1 MDRFKKYDT
10 FFLVIFCLLI
20 SQSIRAEIKL
30 PGYFTDNM
38 MLQRD
43 MPIKI
48 WGWGNRYETVTVS
61 IHDQKVNTRCKK
73 DGTWEIILSPIPYGG
88 PYSLTVQGKENSIK
102 IENILIGDIWLCSGQ
117 SNMEWTVEQSANSKQ
132 EVQNANYPEI
142 RALKVPKSIKNS
154 PQDNFNAQW
163 EICSPSTVGAFS
175 GIAYYYARALYKEVQ
190 IPIGIINASWGGT
203 DIETWISD
211 EAFTALPSN
220 VQKQYNMEVV
230 NNLEEYIRQNKGQKQ
245 AFLDAMENDPGI
257 NNQWFIPGFNTV
269 AWEEMKVPGEWGT
282 TPLSLIDGHVWF
294 KYDLN
299 LTCTEA
305 GRPAT
310 LSLGTIDDADI
321 TWVNGTKVGNASG
334 WDTPRIYSIPPG
346 ILKEGSNNITVRVT
360 DNGGSGGMW
369 GQEAD
374 IYLEI
379 DNTRHSLAGN
389 WKYQMSVAN
398 ADYHV
403 LDITPNM
410 VHSSLYNTMIH
421 PLTPF
426 RIKGVIWYQGE
437 NNVGAGY
444 DYRTLF
450 QTQIKDWRTR
460 WGYELPFYWVQLANL
475 YPEDTTPV
483 ESSWAELRESQA
495 MTLELPHTGQATIYD
510 IGDAY
515 SIHPTNKQEVGRRLS
530 LIALHKDYGRDS
542 LVYSGPTFQ
551 NVSFKENTAVITMN
565 TYGSQLTIHNK
576 YGYLEGFSIAGEDRK
591 FVWAK
596 AFIDANGKI
605 IVYNENIAEP
615 VAVRYAWSNNPAANL
630 FNAQGLPAIPFRTDS
645 WKGVTEK

>member
-483 ESSWAELRESQA
+483 GSSWAELRESQA

-645 WKGVTEK
+645 WKGATEK

>member
-88 PYSLTVQGKENSIK
+88 PYSLTVQGKDNSIK

-483 ESSWAELRESQA
+483 GSSWAELRESQA

>member
-483 ESSWAELRESQA
+483 GSSWAELRESQA

-530 LIALHKDYGRDS
+530 LIALHKDYGRNS

>member
-1 MDRFKKYDT
+1 
-10 FFLVIFCLLI
+10 
-20 SQSIRAEIKL
+20 
-30 PGYFTDNM
+30 
-38 MLQRD
+38 

-483 ESSWAELRESQA
+483 GSSWAELRESQA

>member
-269 AWEEMKVPGEWGT
+269 AWEEMRVPGEWGT

-615 VAVRYAWSNNPAANL
+615 VAVRYAWSNNPATNL

>member
-1 MDRFKKYDT
+1 MDRFKKNDT

>member
-117 SNMEWTVEQSANSKQ
+117 SNMEWTVAQSANSKQ

-269 AWEEMKVPGEWGT
+269 AWEEMRVPGEWGT

>member
-369 GQEAD
+369 GQKAD
-374 IYLEI
+374 INLEI

-605 IVYNENIAEP
+605 IVYNENIAKP

>member
-154 PQDNFNAQW
+154 SQDNFNAQW

-483 ESSWAELRESQA
+483 GSSWAELRESQA

>member
-483 ESSWAELRESQA
+483 GSSWAELRESQA
-495 MTLELPHTGQATIYD
+495 MTLELPHPGHATIYD

>member
-483 ESSWAELRESQA
+483 GSSWAELRESQA

-605 IVYNENIAEP
+605 IVYNENIAKP

>member
-269 AWEEMKVPGEWGT
+269 AWEEMRVPGEWGT

-483 ESSWAELRESQA
+483 GSSWAELRESQA

>member
-48 WGWGNRYETVTVS
+48 WGWGNRYETVAVS

-269 AWEEMKVPGEWGT
+269 AWEEMRVPGEWGT

-426 RIKGVIWYQGE
+426 RIIGVIWYQGE

-483 ESSWAELRESQA
+483 GSSWAELRESQA

>member
-305 GRPAT
+305 SRPAT

>member
-1 MDRFKKYDT
+1 
-10 FFLVIFCLLI
+10 
-20 SQSIRAEIKL
+20 
-30 PGYFTDNM
+30 M

-542 LVYSGPTFQ
+542 LVYSGPTFH

>member
-43 MPIKI
+43 KPIKI

>member
-269 AWEEMKVPGEWGT
+269 AWEEMRVPGEWGT

-305 GRPAT
+305 ARPAT

-483 ESSWAELRESQA
+483 GSSWAELRESQA

>member
-230 NNLEEYIRQNKGQKQ
+230 NNLEEHIRQNKGQKQ

-269 AWEEMKVPGEWGT
+269 AWEEMRVPGEWGT

>member
-30 PGYFTDNM
+30 PGFFTDNM

-483 ESSWAELRESQA
+483 GSSWAELRESQA

>member
-30 PGYFTDNM
+30 PGDFTDNM

-483 ESSWAELRESQA
+483 GSSWAELRESQA

>member
-1 MDRFKKYDT
+1 
-10 FFLVIFCLLI
+10 
-20 SQSIRAEIKL
+20 
-30 PGYFTDNM
+30 
-38 MLQRD
+38 

-132 EVQNANYPEI
+132 EVQNASYPEI

-483 ESSWAELRESQA
+483 GSSWAELRESQA

>member
-483 ESSWAELRESQA
+483 GSSWAELRESQA

-530 LIALHKDYGRDS
+530 LIALYKDYGRDS

>member
-154 PQDNFNAQW
+154 PQDNFNTQW

-483 ESSWAELRESQA
+483 GSSWAELRESQA

>member
-530 LIALHKDYGRDS
+530 LIALHKDYGKDS

>member
-211 EAFTALPSN
+211 EAFTTLPSN

-269 AWEEMKVPGEWGT
+269 AWEEMRVPGEWGT

-426 RIKGVIWYQGE
+426 RIKGFIWYQGE

-483 ESSWAELRESQA
+483 GSSWAELRESQA
-495 MTLELPHTGQATIYD
+495 MALELPHTGQATIYD

>member
-369 GQEAD
+369 GQKAD
-374 IYLEI
+374 INLEI

-460 WGYELPFYWVQLANL
+460 WGDELPFYWVQLANL

-605 IVYNENIAEP
+605 IVYNENIAKP

>member
-88 PYSLTVQGKENSIK
+88 PYSLTVQEKENSIK

>member
-530 LIALHKDYGRDS
+530 LIALHKDYDRDS

>member
-1 MDRFKKYDT
+1 
-10 FFLVIFCLLI
+10 
-20 SQSIRAEIKL
+20 
-30 PGYFTDNM
+30 
-38 MLQRD
+38 

>member
-163 EICSPSTVGAFS
+163 GICSPSTVGAFS

-269 AWEEMKVPGEWGT
+269 AWEEMRVPGEWGT

>member
-269 AWEEMKVPGEWGT
+269 AWEEMKVPGEGGT

-294 KYDLN
+294 KYEPN

-483 ESSWAELRESQA
+483 GSSWAELRESQA
-495 MTLELPHTGQATIYD
+495 MTVELPHTGQATIYD

>member
-460 WGYELPFYWVQLANL
+460 WGYELPLYWVQLANL

-483 ESSWAELRESQA
+483 GSSWAELRESQA

>member
-460 WGYELPFYWVQLANL
+460 WGDELPFYWVQLANL

>member
-483 ESSWAELRESQA
+483 GSSWAELRESQA

>member
-426 RIKGVIWYQGE
+426 RIKGVI
-437 NNVGAGY
+437 
-444 DYRTLF
+444 
-450 QTQIKDWRTR
+450 
-460 WGYELPFYWVQLANL
+460 
-475 YPEDTTPV
+475 
-483 ESSWAELRESQA
+483 
-495 MTLELPHTGQATIYD
+495 
-510 IGDAY
+510 
-515 SIHPTNKQEVGRRLS
+515 
-530 LIALHKDYGRDS
+530 
-542 LVYSGPTFQ
+542 
-551 NVSFKENTAVITMN
+551 
-565 TYGSQLTIHNK
+565 
-576 YGYLEGFSIAGEDRK
+576 
-591 FVWAK
+591 
-596 AFIDANGKI
+596 
-605 IVYNENIAEP
+605 
-615 VAVRYAWSNNPAANL
+615 
-630 FNAQGLPAIPFRTDS
+630 
-645 WKGVTEK
+645 

>member
-48 WGWGNRYETVTVS
+48 WGWGNWYETVTVS

>member
-483 ESSWAELRESQA
+483 GSSWAELRESQA
-495 MTLELPHTGQATIYD
+495 MTLELPHTGQPTIYD